1 LLVGFLEEHFLHS
14 SCETLHFTI
23 TPARNGCSLVAST
36 KPPIPSC
43 RQGKAGAQTSTNVGT
58 DLNSRATFVKKKVPA
73 EPAVSFASQ
82 ERKHARKGKS
92 PIGQNL
98 PRWSL
103 DPTPETPEILSGME
117 PPRHIA
123 DTSCLAA

>member
-14 SCETLHFTI
+14 SCETLHFTV

-43 RQGKAGAQTSTNVGT
+43 RQGKAGAQTFTNVGT

-73 EPAVSFASQ
+73 EPAVPFASQ
-82 ERKHARKGKS
+82 ERKHAKRQESDWPEPPALEAG
-92 PIGQNL
+92 
-98 PRWSL
+98 
-103 DPTPETPEILSGME
+103 PTPETPEILSGME